1 MFAWEVA
8 EVMGISPSKFL
19 RTAADDIP
27 CQKKGGVRLYLRS
40 DVENYLYP
48 KSAAEKRDWTNLV
61 TETKLKEKDNEGKGK
76 RNIN

>member
-1 MFAWEVA
+1 MDEGTMFAWEVA

-40 DVENYLYP
+40 DVGNYLSGS
-48 KSAAEKRDWTNLV
+48 SAA
-61 TETKLKEKDNEGKGK
+61 TKQKEKDNGK
-76 RNIN
+76 

>member
-1 MFAWEVA
+1 MEDGTMFAWEDA

-40 DVENYLYP
+40 DVEGYLYGGVASIKP
-48 KSAAEKRDWTNLV
+48 K
-61 TETKLKEKDNEGKGK
+61 KEKDNGTGK

>member
-1 MFAWEVA
+1 MDEETVFAWEVA
-8 EVMGISPSKFL
+8 QMMGISNSKFL

-40 DVENYLYP
+40 DVEGYLYGGVAAIKPP
-48 KSAAEKRDWTNLV
+48 K
-61 TETKLKEKDNEGKGK
+61 KEKDNGTGK

>member
-40 DVENYLYP
+40 DVENYLYGS
-48 KSAAEKRDWTNLV
+48 SAA
-61 TETKLKEKDNEGKGK
+61 TKQKEKDNGK
-76 RNIN
+76 